1 MPHATCH
8 MPPPM
13 VHHICLCRYMR
24 VYVCL
29 QRRSKALS
37 RPVTAPFELVVTL
50 VEVTGKIP
58 LRTRVLVELE
68 LDGRPVGR
76 SASSTAVISRQARAE
91 ILSNSSVP
99 DGLRDALVDDDAPSP
114 SVRTTTVLWERPEL
128 ISVPLSALSSHS
140 LRFNILKVAN
150 SNYSRPDRGLLI
162 EKSEECN
169 TETELLGRAFDS
181 QMLNADLWPFTN
193 R

>member
-1 MPHATCH
+1 
-8 MPPPM
+8 
-13 VHHICLCRYMR
+13 
-24 VYVCL
+24 
-29 QRRSKALS
+29 
-37 RPVTAPFELVVTL
+37 VVTL

-58 LRTRVLVELE
+58 LRTRVLVEVE

-76 SASSTAVISRQARAE
+76 SAASTAE
-91 ILSNSSVP
+91 ILSHSSVP
-99 DGLRDALVDDDAPSP
+99 DGLRDALVDDDAPCPSP

-150 SNYSRPDRGLLI
+150 SNYSRPGRGLLI
-162 EKSEECN
+162 EKNDECN

>member
-1 MPHATCH
+1 
-8 MPPPM
+8 
-13 VHHICLCRYMR
+13 MR

-76 SASSTAVISRQARAE
+76 SASSTS
-91 ILSNSSVP
+91 ILSHSSVP

-150 SNYSRPDRGLLI
+150 SNYSRPGRGLLI
-162 EKSEECN
+162 EKNDECN